1 MTIYIHCSL
10 NIPTNIKGKMVLFTK
25 KSFVVYAWVKC
36 KSFILL
42 CKKSEVKIIEHYTNI
57 LHNRSEVTMNC
68 QMWTA
73 CNLFIIMYNYI
84 ELLQNSFKF

>member
-42 CKKSEVKIIEHYTNI
+42 CKKKWGKNH
-57 LHNRSEVTMNC
+57 
-68 QMWTA
+68 WT
-73 CNLFIIMYNYI
+73 LYKYI
-84 ELLQNSFKF
+84 TQ